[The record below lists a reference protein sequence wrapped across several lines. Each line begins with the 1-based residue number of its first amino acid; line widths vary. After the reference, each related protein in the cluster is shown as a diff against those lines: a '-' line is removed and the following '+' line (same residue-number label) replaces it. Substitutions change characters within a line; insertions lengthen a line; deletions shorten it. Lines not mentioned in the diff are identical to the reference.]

1 MIVIA
6 ATVYGLKSGKQ
17 REAVVTTEEET
28 TTEPETELVKE
39 VTVDGITITG
49 MSREEAR
56 QEILKKY
63 TWGMKV
69 HYQDQVYEVANL
81 LEGKLNELL
90 EEIYRGEPDEKY
102 LLDTSGMEEAVL
114 AQVEEMKKLW
124 NKSAKN
130 GSISSYDASSDSF
143 VFEGEAAGVAID
155 EEKLA
160 SDIQNALNSK
170 NFTAEI
176 TATATQVQPEIPISV
191 AKEKYKTIGKYTTN
205 TTANSKRNTNVRLAA
220 EALNGTIVYPG
231 QEMSFNEVVGQRTA
245 EKGYQGAAAYSGGEV
260 VEEIGGGVCQVS
272 TTLYNAVVRAGLK
285 VSVRRSHT
293 FAPSYVTPGMDA
305 TVSWGGP
312 EFKFINTSS
321 AAIGIRAAYSNQT
334 VTVSIYGIPVLE
346 DGVTHELESK
356 KIEDL
361 DLPAPTYEE
370 DQTIAPGT
378 EVVKSNGSQG
388 SRWETRLIVKKNG
401 EIVSNEVDHTVTYK
415 GHNPVIRRNSSN
427 VMVNENG
434 ETVVPTESSESSG
447 TSEASVA
454 ETTVAIENPTQAS
467 SPSPQQTESSPV
479 GPGEGPGN
487 VSPSDDVMSIWPGS
501 PGGDQTQLAAPK
513 PED

>member
-6 ATVYGLKSGKQ
+6 ATVYGLKSGRQ
-17 REAVVTTEEET
+17 REAVVTTEET
-28 TTEPETELVKE
+28 SATEPETQLVKE

-69 HYQDQVYEVANL
+69 RYQDQVYEVANL
-81 LEGKLNELL
+81 LEGKLNSLL
-90 EEIYRGEPDEKY
+90 EEIYKGEPDERY

-130 GSISSYDASSDSF
+130 GSISSYDAASDTF
-143 VFEGEAAGVAID
+143 VFEGEVMGVAID

-160 SDIQNALNSK
+160 ADIEKALTSK
-170 NFTAEI
+170 DFMAEI
-176 TATATQVQPEIPISV
+176 TATASEVQPEIPIAV

-205 TTANSKRNTNVRLAA
+205 TTSNSKRNTNIRLAS

-245 EKGYQGAAAYSGGEV
+245 QKGYQGAAAYSGGEV

-312 EFKFINTSS
+312 EFKFINTSDS
-321 AAIGIRAAYSNQT
+321 AIGIRAAYSNQT

-346 DGVTHELESK
+346 EGVTHELESK

-361 DLPAPTYEE
+361 DPPAPTYEE
-370 DQTIAPGT
+370 DQTILPGT

-401 EIVSNEVDHTVTYK
+401 EVISNEVEHTVTYK
-415 GHNPVIRRNSSN
+415 GHNPVIRRNSSAF
-427 VMVNENG
+427 MVNENG

-447 TSEASVA
+447 A
-454 ETTVAIENPTQAS
+454 ETSQTPENPAPSGS
-467 SPSPQQTESSPV
+467 SPEPTAPEPSESQQGPQ
-479 GPGEGPGN
+479 GPGEIPN
-487 VSPSDDVMSIWPGS
+487 SEDAMPLWPGS
-501 PGGDQTQLAAPK
+501 TGNIRIDT
-513 PED
+513 ERI